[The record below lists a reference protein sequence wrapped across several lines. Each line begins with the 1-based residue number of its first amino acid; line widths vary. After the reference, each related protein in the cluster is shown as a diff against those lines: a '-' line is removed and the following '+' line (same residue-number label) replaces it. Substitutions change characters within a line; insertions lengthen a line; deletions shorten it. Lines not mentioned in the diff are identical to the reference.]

1 MEPAHTAANAAA
13 DDNFRVP
20 GGRVTLFLFCVK
32 VPETEYVKVTAANMM
47 NAGMKNIFWGM
58 IFTRDTIRAWPGS
71 RLYMIPLQNPAEKH
85 LYHRSRG
92 GTGHRYFV
100 NTAGSMSSS
109 MSMFTLKK
117 DSSECMNPDGGDA
130 EADRISSDSLSVFS
144 ADRPVL

>member
-1 MEPAHTAANAAA
+1 MEPANMAADTAA

-32 VPETEYVKVTAANMM
+32 VPETEYVKVTAANRM
-47 NAGMKNIFWGM
+47 NAGMKNMFWGL
-58 IFTRDTIRAWPGS
+58 IFTSDTIRAWPGS
-71 RLYMIPLQNPAEKH
+71 RIYMSPLQNPAEKH

-100 NTAGSMSSS
+100 STAGSINSSIS
-109 MSMFTLKK
+109 ILTLKK
-117 DSSECMNPDGGDA
+117 DSSECMNPDGGVA
-130 EADRISSDSLSVFS
+130 EADRISSDSRSVFS

>member
-1 MEPAHTAANAAA
+1 M
-13 DDNFRVP
+13 
-20 GGRVTLFLFCVK
+20 TLFLFCVK

-71 RLYMIPLQNPAEKH
+71 RIYMIPLQNPAEKH